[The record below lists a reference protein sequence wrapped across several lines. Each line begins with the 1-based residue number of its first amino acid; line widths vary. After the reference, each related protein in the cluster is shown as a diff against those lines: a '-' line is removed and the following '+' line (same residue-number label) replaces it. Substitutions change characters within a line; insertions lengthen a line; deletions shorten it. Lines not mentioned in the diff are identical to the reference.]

1 MSNFAYSVAIK
12 LSVANLA
19 SQGIKL
25 IATDLLA
32 AHGAATKLQDKLSAL
47 KMAAVGYGL
56 NSIGGSVLGFMEKS
70 VDASKEYTR
79 QLSLMNA
86 AGMSQKDIAEATAS
100 AWKTSK
106 DVITSSAAENLQAI
120 RELRSVFGKDHMH
133 EAYGILPTVQR
144 TKAILEALTGK
155 EQHGVAFDMVKAI
168 ELRTPGVMTAER
180 MQSNADM
187 MARTLMQMGGT
198 LNVNDFH
205 MALKQ
210 AKTSA
215 FGLSDDFVYK
225 YLPTFM
231 QEVKT
236 KEGGAQSAGTA
247 LMTTY
252 RALVQGVIKKSAIPV
267 WEEMGLISP
276 NNVVRNATG
285 QMQLKP
291 GAVKD
296 VQMFQAN
303 PYEWA
308 NTVLAPAVERYGK
321 AHNLNREQTLSAM
334 FGDRNA
340 QWMLNTLI
348 AKAPQ
353 FERDR
358 ELVESGGTSYD
369 TYQKLLTSNP
379 QLAQQ
384 AMHSQWQNVQARLGY
399 EVLPRLIPYMIKF
412 ADGLDSISQW
422 MEKHGTATTA
432 IALGLVGIGLGLSL
446 IGKILMTAGV
456 IKFLGLGPAITGMLT
471 RIGTGF
477 MGFIRFVG
485 SGIGIVLRGV
495 LFLGRALLM
504 NPIGLVVTAIAAAAY
519 LLWKNWDTIGP
530 KLAAVWD
537 SIKSAVGTLVDWI
550 RSKWEWVKSFLPGS
564 DSNDKSQTTPPA
576 AAVAMMPMVTPP
588 AAAVAPNIA
597 LAQSVFSPAQ
607 QSGQSQFVAPNA
619 AGQSKM
625 INNTI
630 VMPNGRVLAE
640 VVTEVQSKEAQRPTS
655 GTTRFD
661 GRMSPVPVGVSGR
674 W

>member
-1 MSNFAYSVAIK
+1 MSFAYSVAIK

-19 SQGIKL
+19 SQGIRL
-25 IATDLLA
+25 LATDLLA
-32 AHGAATKLQDKLSAL
+32 AHGAAAKLEDKLKAL
-47 KMAAVGYGL
+47 KLVAVGYGL
-56 NSIGGSVLGFMEKS
+56 EKIGSGMLGFLEKS

-86 AGMSQKDIAEATAS
+86 AGMTQREIAEAAAA

-106 DVITSSAAENLQAI
+106 EVITSSVSENLTAI

-155 EQHGVAFDMVKAI
+155 QQHGVAFDMVKAI
-168 ELRTPGVMTAER
+168 ELRTPGTMSAER

-187 MARTLMQMGGT
+187 MAKTLMAMGGT

-215 FGLSDDFVYK
+215 FGLSDEFVYK

-252 RALVQGVIKKSAIPV
+252 QALIGGKLKKSAIPL
-267 WEEMGLISP
+267 WESMGLINP
-276 NNVVRNATG
+276 GDVVRNSTG

-296 VQMFQAN
+296 SALFQAN

-308 NTVLAPAVERYGK
+308 NKVLAPAIEAYGK
-321 AHNLNREQTLSAM
+321 KTGLNREQVLSGM

-340 QWMLNTLI
+340 QWMMNTLI
-348 AKAPQ
+348 GKAGQ

-358 ELVESGGTSYD
+358 ALVDSGLSGYD
-369 TYQKLLTSNP
+369 TYQKLLKSNP

-384 AMHSQWQNVQARLGY
+384 ALHAQWENVQARLGY
-399 EVLPRLIPYMIKF
+399 EVLPRLIPYMLKF
-412 ADGLDSISQW
+412 ADGLDSIAQW

-432 IALGLVGIGLGLSL
+432 IALGLGAVGIGLTL
-446 IGKILMTAGV
+446 IGKVLMTAGI
-456 IKFLGLGPAITGMLT
+456 IKFLGLGPVISGMLA
-471 RIGTGF
+471 R
-477 MGFIRFVG
+477 VG
-485 SGIGIVLRGV
+485 SGIMSFIGIVGRGFGLLARGA

-504 NPIGLVVTAIAAAAY
+504 NPIGLVITAIAAAAY
-519 LLWKNWDTIGP
+519 LLWKNWDYVGP
-530 KLAAVWD
+530 KLQAAWD
-537 SIKSAVGTLVDWI
+537 SIKSAVGALADWM
-550 RSKWEWVKSFLPGS
+550 RAKWEWIKSYLPSSWFS
-564 DSNDKSQTTPPA
+564 DSKGSGGTVAQPA
-576 AAVAMMPMVTPP
+576 AAAQPTGGSPY
-588 AAAVAPNIA
+588 VAPKA
-597 LAQSVFSPAQ
+597 DQPVQ
-607 QSGQSQFVAPNA
+607 VTTQ
-619 AGQSKM
+619 
-625 INNTI
+625 IN
-630 VMPNGRVLAE
+630 M
-640 VVTEVQSKEAQRPTS
+640 
-655 GTTRFD
+655 D
-661 GRMSPVPVGVSGR
+661 GRKVAEAVSQHQAKAASRPFSGSASFDYGMAAPPVGMGYAR
-674 W
+674 